1 MDAYESYNAILHSG
15 NRSLYQVAVLSS
27 MLVGGAIIRYDSR
40 NWPLSAPVRYT
51 VIAAAAIGSLVGCA
65 IPAFF
70 AGGYVGASA
79 SDYLLSPKTVLGGI
93 LCAFFAVALVK
104 RILNISYDTSDA
116 FARGGCLM
124 MAIGRLGCVAQ
135 HCCFGV
141 PTQSSLG
148 VSFGDGV
155 SRLPVQAIEASLVF
169 LLFAGLHVCHQM
181 NYFQNRRLF
190 ILFACY
196 GFLRFGLEFLR
207 ENVSSEWLGI
217 GFYQWI
223 ALSLFVVGIYQIVVR
238 TTKQRSLGNLR
249 ITVAEASE

>member
-1 MDAYESYNAILHSG
+1 MDAYDSYNAILHSG
-15 NRSLYQVAVLSS
+15 NRSLYQLAVLSS
-27 MLVGGAIIRYDSR
+27 MIVGGALIRYDSR
-40 NWPLSAPVRYT
+40 NWPLSTPVRYT
-51 VIAAAAIGSLVGCA
+51 IITAAAIGSLVGCA

-93 LCAFFAVALVK
+93 LCSFFAVALVK
-104 RILNISYDTSDA
+104 RILHVSYDTSDA

-141 PTQSSLG
+141 PTESSLG
-148 VSFGDGV
+148 VRLGDGV
-155 SRLPVQAIEASLVF
+155 SRFPVQAIEASLMF
-169 LLFAGLHVCHQM
+169 LLFAGLHVCHRM

-190 ILFACY
+190 ILFASY
-196 GFLRFGLEFLR
+196 GFLRYWLEFLR
-207 ENVSSEWLGI
+207 ENIASEWLGI

-223 ALSLFVVGIYQIVVR
+223 ALSLFVVGVYQIVVR
-238 TTKQRSLGNLR
+238 TKRLRMLGKFQLPA
-249 ITVAEASE
+249 AEAIE